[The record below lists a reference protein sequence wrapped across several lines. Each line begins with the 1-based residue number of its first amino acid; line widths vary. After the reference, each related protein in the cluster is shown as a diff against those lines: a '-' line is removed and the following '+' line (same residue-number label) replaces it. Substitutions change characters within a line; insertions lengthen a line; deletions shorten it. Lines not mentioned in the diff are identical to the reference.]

1 MKNSQLIVAGIIA
14 LGLIIAVAVGAS
26 GLRHRND
33 GPRVIS
39 VKGMASRDFTSD
51 LAVWDMTLKVHATDP
66 QSGFQMLEEQRKQVL
81 GFLNANGFSDKDIE
95 PQNVTYYEV
104 QDSYYDEGLGRT
116 IYRKDGYMVS
126 QSITITSSDI
136 TKVDKT
142 SKSIGNL
149 IAQGITVESS
159 TPNFYYTK
167 LADLKQEMLGAAA
180 ADARTRA
187 KQIADE
193 SHSSLGKLRKA
204 NMGVFQILGKFTNED
219 YSWGGTYNTSSI
231 EKTATITVTS
241 EFLLN

>member
-1 MKNSQLIVAGIIA
+1 MKHTSLITAGIIA
-14 LGLIIAVAVGAS
+14 LGLIIAVVIGAS

-33 GPRVIS
+33 GPRTIS

-51 LAVWDMTLKVHATDP
+51 LAVWNVTLKAHAVDP
-66 QSGFQMLEEQRKQVL
+66 QSGFQMLEGQRKQVMD
-81 GFLNANGFSDKDIE
+81 FLTTNGFKAEEIE

-126 QSITITSSDI
+126 QSITITSMDI
-136 TKVDKT
+136 AKVDKT

-149 IAQGITVESS
+149 IAQGITAESAA
-159 TPNFYYTK
+159 PEFYYTK

-187 KQIADE
+187 KQIAEE
-193 SHSSLGKLRKA
+193 SHAGLGKLRKA
-204 NMGVFQILGKFTNED
+204 NMGVFQILGKYTNED

-241 EFLLN
+241 EFLLR